1 MIIHDNVMLW
11 IAYDPKK
18 RFEKELYKVWRTT
31 INFDLIENRLLIHL
45 YQTDKN
51 YFMLPASKSKIG
63 INVYFLFDI
72 VTDVP
77 NTRIQHRRYDF
88 KKRLFINPSKI
99 GLSD

>member
-1 MIIHDNVMLW
+1 MIIHKSMMLW
-11 IAYDPKK
+11 FTYDPKK

-31 INFDLIENRLLIHL
+31 LNFDLIENRLLIHL

-72 VTDVP
+72 VIDVP

-88 KKRLFINPSKI
+88 KKRLFINPE
-99 GLSD
+99 LVELA

>member
-1 MIIHDNVMLW
+1 MMLW
-11 IAYDPKK
+11 FTYDPKK

-31 INFDLIENRLLIHL
+31 LNFDLIENRLLIHL

-72 VTDVP
+72 VIDVP

-88 KKRLFINPSKI
+88 KKRLFINPE
-99 GLSD
+99 LVELA